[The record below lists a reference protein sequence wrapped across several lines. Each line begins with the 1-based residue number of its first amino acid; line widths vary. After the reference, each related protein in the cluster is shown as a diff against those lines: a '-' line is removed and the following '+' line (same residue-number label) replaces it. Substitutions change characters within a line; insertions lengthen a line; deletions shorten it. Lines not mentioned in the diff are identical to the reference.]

1 VKSAV
6 NVAVGQKQK
15 VVLESEAV
23 RQKQINEATGQ
34 AEDSPLAFFLF
45 FSITIF

>member
-1 VKSAV
+1 V
-6 NVAVGQKQK
+6 NVAVGQKPK

-34 AEDSPLAFFLF
+34 AEESPPAFFLF
-45 FSITIF
+45 FCVTIF